1 MDIVIWSK
9 DNCFYCEMAKNLL
22 EDLDL
27 PFEERNISQGEWS
40 REQLQEAAP
49 DSKTVPQIFL
59 QGKYIG
65 GFSELKVYIEETGFN
80 GTGYT
85 L

>member
-1 MDIVIWSK
+1 
-9 DNCFYCEMAKNLL
+9 MAKNLL
-22 EDLDL
+22 EDLNL
-27 PFEERNISQGEWS
+27 PFEERNISQRDWS
-40 REQLQEAAP
+40 KEQLQEAAP
-49 DSKTVPQIFL
+49 GSKTVPQIFL

-65 GFSELKVYIEETGFN
+65 GLSDLKVYIEETGFN